1 MPWLASM
8 LAGEAPGCDVQAKI
22 DLAYVAVHRYT
33 ELNTSG
39 WYGFDDPSMVDVR
52 VAGLVLAGEAV
63 GLTAFDRFP
72 NSYYA
77 LSTDDV
83 ENGRLPWLVGDEP
96 LVSHA
101 CGGGVVIYKK

>member
-1 MPWLASM
+1 M

-22 DLAYVAVHRYT
+22 DLAYVAVHRYP

-39 WYGFDDPSMVDVR
+39 WFALDEASDVDVR

-72 NSYYA
+72 DSYYA
-77 LSTDDV
+77 ISDADV
-83 ENGRLPWLVGDEP
+83 EQDRLPWLAGQEP
-96 LVSHA
+96 LVRHQ
-101 CGGGVVIYKK
+101 CGGGVVIFEK